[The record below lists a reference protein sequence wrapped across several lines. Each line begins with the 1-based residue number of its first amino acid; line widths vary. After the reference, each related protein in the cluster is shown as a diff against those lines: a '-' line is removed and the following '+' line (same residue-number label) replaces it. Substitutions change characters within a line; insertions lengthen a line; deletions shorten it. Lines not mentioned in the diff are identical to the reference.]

1 MKNVQPMVLTLPEP
15 INDGGRKYN
24 WIYLVSG
31 GVIGV
36 WALTQMGFNGFV
48 FGVLL
53 GLCVG
58 WLIKNEVLYFVC
70 RDLRTIEFQVKNKI
84 PYEQMIAGLIPV
96 LTPLG
101 MTIEKSS
108 DKGGSPVILYQG
120 IIYDVSYEDN
130 KNTFTIWWRLNV
142 ARAFF
147 NVDRIKKYR
156 KIVIAM
162 GIIGYHVQTL
172 CSRTDM
178 EETNGVTEESKTS
191 AVNETGAGRKF
202 CPECGMQISKDAKFC
217 PGCGK
222 NLG

>member
-1 MKNVQPMVLTLPEP
+1 MKNVQPMVLTSPEP

-24 WIYLVSG
+24 WIYLVSA

-36 WALTQMGFNGFV
+36 GLFTESGFTGLWW
-48 FGVLL
+48 GSLL

-58 WLIKNEVLYFVC
+58 WLIKNKTL
-70 RDLRTIEFQVKNKI
+70 DIISHNLRNIEFQVKNKM
-84 PYEQMIAGLIPV
+84 PYDQLIAGLIPV

-108 DKGGSPVILYQG
+108 DKGGAPVILYQG
-120 IIYDVSYEDN
+120 IIYDVTYDEN

-147 NVDRIKKYR
+147 LVDSIKKYR

-162 GIIGYHVQTL
+162 GMIGYHVQTL
-172 CSRTDM
+172 CNQTDM
-178 EETNGVTEESKTS
+178 GVPNGVTEERETS
-191 AVNETGAGRKF
+191 MANETGADRKF
-202 CPECGMQISKDAKFC
+202 CPECGTQISKEAKFC
-217 PGCGK
+217 PVCGK